1 MQKIYISSIASL
13 SPLGHNAT
21 QIWETYT
28 AGKPLFKK
36 YSFDGNVAYAAK
48 ISEKHKILVDEL
60 RASDTKYRSLD
71 NSVLFAILASREA
84 VKAAGWDENFGL
96 NMGSSRGAT
105 ALFENEH
112 REFLETGKANTLA
125 SPTTTLGNLSSW
137 VGHDLQQNGP
147 EISHSI
153 TCSTALHSLLN
164 GVAWLRSGMASR
176 FLVGGSEAPLTNF
189 TVAQMQALKIYSKEE
204 GEFPSRASDLAKTKN
219 SMILGEGASVC
230 CLEMNPSTSILASID
245 GVGYATEIL
254 RHGTS
259 ISADAECLQKSM
271 RMAIGN
277 TPLAQIDAI
286 VMHSPGT
293 IAGDAT
299 EFNAI
304 KKLFGSNLPL
314 LTTNKWLT
322 GHTFATS
329 GMLNVEMAILMM
341 QHQQFVGTPFI
352 TQNSQRPLRKILVN
366 AVGFGGNAVSILLGT
381 GEV

>member
-1 MQKIYISSIASL
+1 MQKIYITSIASL
-13 SPLGHNAT
+13 SPLGYDANE
-21 QIWETYT
+21 IWNSYT
-28 AGKPLFKK
+28 AMKPLFGKHFFNGK
-36 YSFDGNVAYAAK
+36 PAFAAMLRDDNR
-48 ISEKHKILVDEL
+48 ELVTEL
-60 RASDTKYRSLD
+60 RTSDSKYRSLD
-71 NSVLFAILASREA
+71 DSVLYAILASRKA
-84 VKAAGWDENFGL
+84 VKAAGWDKNFGL

-105 ALFENEH
+105 ALFEKHH
-112 REFLETGKANTLA
+112 REFLESGKANTLA

-164 GVAWLRSGMASR
+164 GVAWLRGGMSER
-176 FLVGGSEAPLTNF
+176 FLVGGSEAPLTDF

-204 GEFPSRASDLAKTKN
+204 GEFPSRASDLSKTRN

-230 CLEMNPSTSILASID
+230 CLEINPSVAPLAEVI
-245 GVGYATEIL
+245 GIGYATEIL

-271 RMAIGN
+271 KMAIGV
-277 TPLAQIDAI
+277 TPLSEIDAI

-293 IAGDAT
+293 IAGDET

-304 KKLFGSNLPL
+304 EKIFGKNLPM

-329 GMLNVEMAILMM
+329 GMLNVEMAMLMM
-341 QHQQFVGTPFI
+341 QRQQFIGTPFI
-352 TQNSQRPLRKILVN
+352 TQKTDRPLRKILIN
-366 AVGFGGNAVSILLGT
+366 AVGFGGNAVSVLL
-381 GEV
+381 ERI

>member
-1 MQKIYISSIASL
+1 MQKIYISSISSL
-13 SPLGHNAT
+13 SPLGYNAT
-21 QIWETYT
+21 EIWNSYT
-28 AGKPLFKK
+28 AGKPLFDQ
-36 YSFDGNVAYAAK
+36 YAFNGNLAYAAM
-48 ISEKHKILVDEL
+48 ISEENRKLVTNL
-60 RASDTKYRSLD
+60 RASDSKYRSLD
-71 NSVLFAILASREA
+71 DSVLFAILASRKA
-84 VKAAGWDENFGL
+84 VKEAGWNENFGL

-105 ALFENEH
+105 ALFEKHH
-112 REFLETGKANTLA
+112 REFLESGKANTLA

-164 GVAWLRSGMASR
+164 GVAWLRGGMSEQ
-176 FLVGGSEAPLTNF
+176 FLVGGSEAPLTDF

-204 GEFPSRASDLAKTKN
+204 GDYPSRASDLAKTRN

-230 CLEMNPSTSILASID
+230 CLEINPSVEPLAEVI
-245 GVGYATEIL
+245 GIGYATEIL

-271 RMAIGN
+271 LMAIGN
-277 TPLAQIDAI
+277 TPLTEIDAI

-293 IAGDAT
+293 IAGDTT

-304 KKLFGSNLPL
+304 RKIFETNLPL

-341 QHQQFVGTPFI
+341 QHQQFIGTPFI
-352 TQNSQRPLRKILVN
+352 TQENNRPLRKILIN
-366 AVGFGGNAVSILLGT
+366 AVGFGGNAVSILI
-381 GEV
+381 ENAKI

>member
-1 MQKIYISSIASL
+1 MQKIYITSIASL
-13 SPLGHNAT
+13 SPLGHDAT
-21 QIWETYT
+21 EIWNSYT
-28 AGKPLFKK
+28 AMKPRFIKH
-36 YSFDGNVAYAAK
+36 SFNGNLVFAAMLS
-48 ISEKHKILVDEL
+48 IENRDLVNQL
-60 RASDTKYRSLD
+60 RDSDSKYRSLD
-71 NSVLFAILASREA
+71 DSVLFAILASRKA
-84 VKAAGWDENFGL
+84 VKEADWDKNFGL

-105 ALFENEH
+105 ALFEKH
-112 REFLETGKANTLA
+112 YHEFLESGKANTLS

-164 GVAWLRSGMASR
+164 GVAWLRSGMSER
-176 FLVGGSEAPLTNF
+176 FLVGGSEAPLTDF

-204 GEFPSRASDLAKTKN
+204 GAFPSRASDLSKTRN

-230 CLEMNPSTSILASID
+230 CMEINPSVAPLAEVI
-245 GVGYATEIL
+245 GIGYATEIL

-271 RMAIGN
+271 KMAIGEI
-277 TPLAQIDAI
+277 PLSEIDAI

-293 IAGDAT
+293 IAGDST

-304 KKLFGSNLPL
+304 KKIFGEQIPMR
-314 LTTNKWLT
+314 TTNKWLT

-341 QHQQFVGTPFI
+341 QHQQFIGTPFI
-352 TQNSQRPLRKILVN
+352 TQEIDRPLRKILIN
-366 AVGFGGNAVSILLGT
+366 AVGFGGNAVSVLLGKI
-381 GEV
+381 

>member
-13 SPLGHNAT
+13 SPLGHTAT
-21 QIWETYT
+21 QVWNTYLE
-28 AGKPLFKK
+28 AKPLFKK
-36 YSFDGNVAYAAK
+36 YSFNGNLAYAAK
-48 ISEKHKILVDEL
+48 ISDENKNLVNNL
-60 RASDTKYRSLD
+60 RGSDLKYRSLD
-71 NSVLFAILASREA
+71 DSVLFAILASRKAIEA
-84 VKAAGWDENFGL
+84 ARWNEHFGL

-164 GVAWLRSGMASR
+164 GVAWLRGGMSER

-204 GEFPSRASDLAKTKN
+204 GEFPSRASDVSKTKN

-230 CLEMNPSTSILASID
+230 CLEMNPTVLPVASID
-245 GVGYATEIL
+245 GIGYATEIL

-271 RMAIGN
+271 RMAIGT
-277 TPLAQIDAI
+277 TPLSQIDAI

-304 KKLFGSNLPL
+304 QKIFGAHLPL

-352 TQNSQRPLRKILVN
+352 NQKSDRPLRKILVN
-366 AVGFGGNAVSILLGT
+366 AVGFGGNAVSVLIGN